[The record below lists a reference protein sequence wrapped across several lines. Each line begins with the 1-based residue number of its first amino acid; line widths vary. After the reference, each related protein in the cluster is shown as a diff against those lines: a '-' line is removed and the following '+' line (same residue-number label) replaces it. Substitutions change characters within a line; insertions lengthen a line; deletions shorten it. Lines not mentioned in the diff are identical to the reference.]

1 MKKSIICIICISL
14 SFYMLCFSYADT
26 IDISGLSREELH
38 ELYEEIQKE
47 LYSQSL
53 VDGISIPQG
62 TYVSEKDIPAGMYII
77 SAKGKSPYVSVHVYD
92 SDGNMIYIQNLTENG
107 ASIKVD
113 IREVGAS
120 FSVRNNREGVETII
134 QVFSSLF
141 GNK

>member
-1 MKKSIICIICISL
+1 MKKIIICLTC
-14 SFYMLCFSYADT
+14 YMLLFSMLGFSYADT
-26 IDISGLSREELH
+26 IDISNLSREELL

-53 VDGISIPQG
+53 IDGMSIPQG

-92 SDGNMIYIQNLTENG
+92 TDGNMIFIRNLTENG

-113 IREVGAS
+113 IREVGSS
-120 FSVRNNREGVETII
+120 FSVNNNREGVETII